1 MESLLKL
8 LMKIM
13 PKTQALYITNKRNW
27 RSRSG
32 YFELVYQTYVGD
44 GTYTSPSGYAKDKN
58 FLYYQGERI
67 EGADPDTFEIV
78 GFHGIH
84 ARDKNFVYGYRA
96 KKLSWIDANTFKI
109 VSDVYF
115 KDKNSVYYGEG
126 KIIDNIDPITFE
138 YLGGIYFKDRNSVW
152 RSYYADEGGAIG
164 SVSRIKDAD
173 PGTFQ
178 FLEYGYARDK
188 NFVYYN
194 GDILLDAISESFEV
208 LNQEYSK
215 DKNFVYFVK
224 DKIKDADSDTFEVV
238 DYTYTKDKN
247 SVYYRGVKLNGVDA
261 ISLSV
266 LSCGYAKDKSKV
278 FTVNYNGAM
287 NILDAA
293 DPDSFRVFE
302 GNCYAK
308 DKNFVY
314 YYNGMRIEGADH
326 KTFEIIDAWHTK
338 DLSSV
343 YYMGTRI
350 EGADVKT
357 FEAVKGDYAK
367 DKNSVY
373 YKGIRIEGADQ
384 GSFEVNNYGTAA
396 KDKNT
401 NYTSGKPVGAEEM
414 VNHDIIFP
422 PGMENAVLERLYPLD
437 I

>member
-178 FLEYGYARDK
+178 FLNMDMRATK
-188 NFVYYN
+188 
-194 GDILLDAISESFEV
+194 ILYITMEIFYLMPFQNPLKCLTRNIQRIKISF
-208 LNQEYSK
+208 
-215 DKNFVYFVK
+215 
-224 DKIKDADSDTFEVV
+224 
-238 DYTYTKDKN
+238 
-247 SVYYRGVKLNGVDA
+247 
-261 ISLSV
+261 
-266 LSCGYAKDKSKV
+266 
-278 FTVNYNGAM
+278 
-287 NILDAA
+287 IL
-293 DPDSFRVFE
+293 
-302 GNCYAK
+302 
-308 DKNFVY
+308 
-314 YYNGMRIEGADH
+314 
-326 KTFEIIDAWHTK
+326 
-338 DLSSV
+338 
-343 YYMGTRI
+343 
-350 EGADVKT
+350 
-357 FEAVKGDYAK
+357 
-367 DKNSVY
+367 
-373 YKGIRIEGADQ
+373 
-384 GSFEVNNYGTAA
+384 
-396 KDKNT
+396 
-401 NYTSGKPVGAEEM
+401 
-414 VNHDIIFP
+414 
-422 PGMENAVLERLYPLD
+422 
-437 I
+437 